1 MNNKAPEKK
10 RIFIV
15 DDHAMFRDGLQQLID
30 READLTVCG
39 DAADA
44 AGALEG
50 ISRTN
55 PDLVIVD
62 ISLSG
67 KSGIDLIKSIKDQY
81 EDLPVLVVS
90 MHEESLYAER
100 ALRAGA
106 MGYVMKQEPAK
117 VVKVAIRKVLAGNM
131 HLSEKM
137 AGSVITKFMHGTNY
151 EPQSPLEKLSD
162 REGNEALATEWDQ
175 VVAFHSDHSSDHFA
189 GAHVAHRGAGLQPA
203 MQVAA
208 LNLGQITVNEDFVE
222 LVAAGRFPS
231 TQDHGAVPGLRL
243 VLGPLRLRGDHD
255 GPSPHHGGGIVMAA
269 ISAAP
274 HTKPQSM
281 PARKMTRPAITTP
294 RG

>member
-1 MNNKAPEKK
+1 MNNKPSEKK

-39 DAADA
+39 DAAEA
-44 AGALEG
+44 TKALEG
-50 ISRTN
+50 ISKSE

-67 KSGIDLIKSIKDQY
+67 KSGIDLIKAIKDEY

-117 VVKVAIRKVLAGNM
+117 VVKTAIRKVLAGDM

-137 AGSVITKFMHGTNY
+137 ASSVISKFMRGTD
-151 EPQSPLEKLSD
+151 ELPPSPLEKLSD
-162 REGNEALATEWDQ
+162 RELEVFRMLGLGRGVRQIAEEMGVTIPTINSFRNRIKEKLQLSSSTEVMLHAIHWSREEPRQ
-175 VVAFHSDHSSDHFA
+175 
-189 GAHVAHRGAGLQPA
+189 
-203 MQVAA
+203 
-208 LNLGQITVNEDFVE
+208 QI
-222 LVAAGRFPS
+222 
-231 TQDHGAVPGLRL
+231 
-243 VLGPLRLRGDHD
+243 
-255 GPSPHHGGGIVMAA
+255 
-269 ISAAP
+269 
-274 HTKPQSM
+274 
-281 PARKMTRPAITTP
+281 
-294 RG
+294 

>member
-1 MNNKAPEKK
+1 MNNKPSEKR

-39 DAADA
+39 DAAEA
-44 AGALEG
+44 TKALEG
-50 ISRTN
+50 IGKSK

-67 KSGIDLIKSIKDQY
+67 KSGIDLIKAIKDEY

-117 VVKVAIRKVLAGNM
+117 VVKTAIRKVLAGDM

-137 AGSVITKFMHGTNY
+137 ASSVISKFMRGTD
-151 EPQSPLEKLSD
+151 ELPPSPLEKLSD
-162 REGNEALATEWDQ
+162 RELEVFRMLGLGRGVRQIAEEMGVTIPTINSFRNRIKEKLQLSSSTEVMLHAIHWSREEAA
-175 VVAFHSDHSSDHFA
+175 
-189 GAHVAHRGAGLQPA
+189 
-203 MQVAA
+203 
-208 LNLGQITVNEDFVE
+208 
-222 LVAAGRFPS
+222 
-231 TQDHGAVPGLRL
+231 
-243 VLGPLRLRGDHD
+243 
-255 GPSPHHGGGIVMAA
+255 
-269 ISAAP
+269 
-274 HTKPQSM
+274 K
-281 PARKMTRPAITTP
+281 
-294 RG
+294 